1 MAGLTN
7 PTWEDERIKVN
18 RGRMGVILLRKER
31 QSRGLSSGSIVK
43 LKGSKLIPKWEKIE
57 YGLITSDKYV
67 PLRGIGEHGEDYF
80 IQYWTSD
87 LKTVKKHSLR
97 EVAQS
102 DEFYRP
108 TPGLAL
114 IPVRTSPSVL
124 SELLAF
130 TGLTSSVIDERRAF
144 RVSYHSGVE
153 ESENKN
159 KRLCIG
165 RSGIEHTI
173 EEFSL
178 ITKRNEQGRLQYELV
193 HVADSEYIYRN
204 YDDIV
209 TKWGDLCP
217 RGAAI
222 FENDDEPQPTSEPS
236 CQIGILNFTEDGVI
250 SPIFFY
256 TGNIDRL
263 VSVVL
268 FLCLVFGPERCVSCV
283 IF

>member
-1 MAGLTN
+1 
-7 PTWEDERIKVN
+7 
-18 RGRMGVILLRKER
+18 MGVILLRKER

-80 IQYWTSD
+80 IQYCTSD

-114 IPVRTSPSVL
+114 IPVRTRSSVL
-124 SELLAF
+124 SDLLAIA
-130 TGLTSSVIDERRAF
+130 GLTSSVIDERRAF
-144 RVSYHSGVE
+144 RVSYHSGGE

-159 KRLCIG
+159 KRVCIG
-165 RSGIEHTI
+165 RSGIEDTF

-178 ITKRNEQGRLQYELV
+178 ITKRNEQGRLQYKL
-193 HVADSEYIYRN
+193 ADSKYIYRN
-204 YDDIV
+204 YDDIIA
-209 TKWGDLCP
+209 KSGDLCP
-217 RGAAI
+217 HGAAV

-236 CQIGILNFTEDGVI
+236 CQIGILNFTEGGVI
-250 SPIFFY
+250 SPIFFTPETL
-256 TGNIDRL
+256 TG
-263 VSVVL
+263 
-268 FLCLVFGPERCVSCV
+268 
-283 IF
+283 